1 MKLNNLKI
9 NLTGDNFEYK
19 PLLNSSKI
27 IKVSDDTH
35 SIVYYESGI
44 PEIDNLFDEKYYFDK
59 YILRLLALND
69 GIVLHFAKFEGN
81 AKVDAAF
88 IDINRL
94 NISDYNE
101 EPATNLVVLKND
113 QSSRKFKKNL
123 GAAFGVVGA
132 IIAEVNDSKRK
143 IKTIT
148 VSGSRFNLFFND
160 KDGNQKTITIYSSD
174 EYKHEIRLFLNTYYK
189 SELSEEAKKPIQSD
203 SSCFIATACYKDLY
217 SEEVIFFRWY
227 RDNVLNNSSLGKAFV
242 CTYYKLSPLVYKSIS
257 NNDSLSATI
266 KKFLNKIYGTL
277 TKKYK
282 LENNK

>member
-189 SELSEEAKKPIQSD
+189 KELSEEAKKPIQSD

-242 CTYYKLSPLVYKSIS
+242 STYYKLSPLVYKSIS

>member
-44 PEIDNLFDEKYYFDK
+44 PEIDNLFDEKYYFEK

-189 SELSEEAKKPIQSD
+189 NELSEEAKKPIQSD

-242 CTYYKLSPLVYKSIS
+242 STYYKLSPLVYKTIS